1 LENKVNVHPSGNA
14 RAFDF
19 RVAPIIRMRNT
30 YFDLGDFS
38 WEELLEG
45 IKFGYYLVDFRGGQ
59 ASPEGTFTVG
69 VQEAYEIVNGE
80 LGSPVRGVSISGN
93 TLKTVHGISGAGK
106 DGFSLNPG
114 RCGKGQTAFTGD
126 GGPNIRVDS
135 ITVSGEN

>member
-1 LENKVNVHPSGNA
+1 
-14 RAFDF
+14 
-19 RVAPIIRMRNT
+19 MRNT

-80 LGSPVRGVSISGN
+80 LGDPVRGVSISGN
-93 TLKTVHGISGAGK
+93 TLKTLHGISGAGK

-135 ITVSGEN
+135 ITVSGEK